1 MSRPKPK
8 RSHSKSGLTLEAVTA
23 AIAELVPKCIATIV
37 ELANGP
43 LILMACPDAARCPR
57 CTAARERRHLAGAPK
72 PMPSAG
78 TATPPEDE

>member
-1 MSRPKPK
+1 MSRPKPR
-8 RSHSKSGLTLEAVTA
+8 RSKAGPTLKAITA

-37 ELANGP
+37 ELASGP

-72 PMPSAG
+72 PMPSAR